1 MADDGRPLRRR
12 STLVMRNVRV
22 GARRTSLRL
31 ETAVWEALQ
40 DIARREGLPLNRLL
54 TRISGLQAESSFTA
68 SVRVYALGYYRG
80 LAQRLDRI

>member
-31 ETAVWEALQ
+31 ESAVWEALG
-40 DIARREGLPLNRLL
+40 DIAEREGVPLNRLL
-54 TRISGLQAESSFTA
+54 TRIAGGQSESSFTA

-80 LAQRLDRI
+80 LARRLEGV